1 MDTETDPRSCPFGSP
16 QKDAAAIIGIGASA
30 GGSAALETLFENCPT
45 ESGAAFVVIQ
55 DIPTKHDSLTA
66 GLLAQRTRMPVPK
79 SSIETDTRIRP
90 DHVYLNPPGTVMRI
104 EKGVLRLTPCDEGR
118 SLPID
123 SFFTSLAEECGDR
136 ASGILLSGTGSDGT
150 RGASAIN
157 AAGGLVLIQPP
168 GDARFD
174 GTPMSLRRA
183 GIVDAELPVSELAR
197 RALAHRQRSPQPPF
211 GSVPV
216 ADGARPDGKKEA
228 LPEAIKA
235 ILQGDRGFCL
245 KWDDI
250 MRRLPSRPQKTVG
263 RVTSG
268 RLRPGLPA
276 NHSSWN
282 SRPSPVSLP
291 PAGPTHLRPVP
302 TGST

>member
-1 MDTETDPRSCPFGSP
+1 MGVST
-16 QKDAAAIIGIGASA
+16 
-30 GGSAALETLFENCPT
+30 GGSAALETFFENCPT

-55 DIPTKHDSLTA
+55 DIPTKHESLTA
-66 GLLAQRTRMPVPK
+66 GLLAQCTRMSVEM
-79 SSIETDTRIRP
+79 IETDTRVRP
-90 DHVYLNPPGTVMRI
+90 DHVYLNPPGTAMRI

-150 RGASAIN
+150 RDRGRPACLQERCAL
-157 AAGGLVLIQPP
+157 GRDR
-168 GDARFD
+168 GD
-174 GTPMSLRRA
+174 
-183 GIVDAELPVSELAR
+183 
-197 RALAHRQRSPQPPF
+197 
-211 GSVPV
+211 
-216 ADGARPDGKKEA
+216 
-228 LPEAIKA
+228 
-235 ILQGDRGFCL
+235 LQGARGFCL

-250 MRRLPSRPQKTVG
+250 MRRPPSRPQKTVG

-276 NHSSWN
+276 NRSSWS